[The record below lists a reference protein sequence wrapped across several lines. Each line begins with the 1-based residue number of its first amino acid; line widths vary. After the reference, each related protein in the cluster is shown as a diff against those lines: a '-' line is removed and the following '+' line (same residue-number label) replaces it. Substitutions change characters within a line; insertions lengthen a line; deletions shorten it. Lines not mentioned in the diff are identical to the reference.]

1 MFFSEHSKKAQS
13 QVVAFVDLDSGKCG
27 TAYTNHHCGTPTTI
41 PIVHFKE
48 FSEYLRKERAALNDS
63 GSVPVVACVAKRRKG
78 EGCAGDLES
87 NIGTLG
93 LLEGLSLWYCY

>member
-1 MFFSEHSKKAQS
+1 M
-13 QVVAFVDLDSGKCG
+13 
-27 TAYTNHHCGTPTTI
+27 I
-41 PIVHFKE
+41 P
-48 FSEYLRKERAALNDS
+48 

-93 LLEGLSLWYCY
+93 LLEGVPLVLLLISYTVGRIMTFCLSVRTMSSS